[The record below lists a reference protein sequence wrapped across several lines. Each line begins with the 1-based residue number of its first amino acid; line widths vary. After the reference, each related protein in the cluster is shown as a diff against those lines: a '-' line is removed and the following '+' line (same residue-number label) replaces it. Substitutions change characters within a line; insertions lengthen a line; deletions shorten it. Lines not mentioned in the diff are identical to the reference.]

1 MAKVRVRALQRG
13 FDGQVRRE
21 PGDEFDYDID
31 LSGQGAWFERITEAE
46 VLEHRPDQP
55 VAAKKRSK
63 KTSKKRSRKSADD
76 LLA

>member
-21 PGDEFDYDID
+21 PGDEFDYDIERQ
-31 LSGQGAWFERITEAE
+31 GQGRWFEVVNEPTQQART
-46 VLEHRPDQP
+46 
-55 VAAKKRSK
+55 AKKTVTK
-63 KTSKKRSRKSADD
+63 KRAKKKASKKRRASDDD

>member
-13 FDGQVRRE
+13 FDGQSRRA

-31 LSGQGAWFERITEAE
+31 VHGKGRWFEVIDEPKSITSN
-46 VLEHRPDQP
+46 HTF
-55 VAAKKRSK
+55 KKVSK
-63 KTSKKRSRKSADD
+63 KTSGKKHSDE